1 MSEQPGSNSDRR
13 DPLGFDEILALL
25 IAFSAV
31 GAILWW
37 SIGRRADWVGQRWLT
52 PSRTDEVAPL
62 VDPSLGEAATPT
74 TPLTE
79 SARITT
85 PTDPRLPAE
94 TLVPPADPS
103 VRAPAVIAPVIVGQ
117 TPAAEVPP
125 STDPLPSPSIVVPP
139 PQAAISFPDVPAGY
153 WALPFITELS
163 RRGIITGFEDGTFR
177 PEQPLTRA
185 EYAALLEKVL
195 RNANQT
201 PIAFSDIPAGFW
213 GAQAVDEA
221 VKSGFLKGYPDAT
234 FQPNQPI
241 SKVQV
246 LLSLANGFQFPK
258 SANPDAALQV
268 FQDREQI
275 PEWAKPAMA
284 AATESGVVVNYPNRD
299 QLNPNQP
306 TTRAE
311 VAAMLYQAL
320 TANGQLQP
328 IQSNYIVRP

>member
-37 SIGRRADWVGQRWLT
+37 SIGRRADWVGQGWLT
-52 PSRTDEVAPL
+52 PRTGEIAPA
-62 VDPSLGEAATPT
+62 VDPSLGEAT
-74 TPLTE
+74 TPPTE
-79 SARITT
+79 EDRITA
-85 PTDPRLPAE
+85 PTDPNLPAE
-94 TLVPPADPS
+94 TLAPPVDPG

-117 TPAAEVPP
+117 PPAAVPP
-125 STDPLPSPSIVVPP
+125 STEPIPSPAIVVPP
-139 PQAAISFPDVPAGY
+139 PQAAVSFPDVPADY

-195 RNANQT
+195 RNANQN

-213 GAQAVDEA
+213 GAPAVDEA
-221 VKSGFLKGYPDAT
+221 VRSGFLKGYPDAT

-246 LLSLANGFQFPK
+246 LLSLVNGLQLPK
-258 SANPDAALQV
+258 SVNPNAPLQV

-275 PEWAKPAMA
+275 PEWARPAVA